1 MDPMSSVSPSLLSYS
16 NYTGGRRRRTRNG
29 SRRGGTCP
37 ISGGKSRRG
46 GRSRRRHRT
55 GGRSRHRKR

>member
-1 MDPMSSVSPSLLSYS
+1 MTLNEIA

-29 SRRGGTCP
+29 SRRDETCP

-46 GRSRRRHRT
+46 GRSRRRHRI
-55 GGRSRHRKR
+55 GGRSRHRKRY

>member
-1 MDPMSSVSPSLLSYS
+1 MSSVSPSLLSYS

-46 GRSRRRHRT
+46 GRSRRRHRM
-55 GGRSRHRKR
+55 GGRSR